1 MNYATLE
8 KTDNI
13 TTHILAFLIRS
24 IVNPFMFSL
33 ATSGASASQMF
44 LLLWKAIS
52 ICELNSL
59 KVLAVTCDGASS
71 NHKLFK
77 MHFLMTN
84 EDDMNPDV
92 DVTYKTLNLFSNE
105 KRFIR
110 FIWDVPHLIKTAR
123 NCLSSSGSNRCT
135 RYMWND
141 GMYIIWNHIA
151 DIFYEDRECGLHILP
166 KPPNEHVKLTPYS
179 IMNVN
184 LATQVL
190 SSTVS

>member
-110 FIWDVPHLIKTAR
+110 FI
-123 NCLSSSGSNRCT
+123 
-135 RYMWND
+135 
-141 GMYIIWNHIA
+141 
-151 DIFYEDRECGLHILP
+151 
-166 KPPNEHVKLTPYS
+166 
-179 IMNVN
+179 
-184 LATQVL
+184 
-190 SSTVS
+190 

>member
-1 MNYATLE
+1 MLHWK

-92 DVTYKTLNLFSNE
+92 YVTYKTLNLFSNE

-110 FIWDVPHLIKTAR
+110 FISDVPHLIKTAR
-123 NCLSSSGSNRCT
+123 NCLSSSGINRCT
-135 RYMWND
+135 RYM
-141 GMYIIWNHIA
+141 
-151 DIFYEDRECGLHILP
+151 
-166 KPPNEHVKLTPYS
+166 
-179 IMNVN
+179 
-184 LATQVL
+184 
-190 SSTVS
+190 